1 MMPGKRRERRRKRQ
15 GKGEAGDAGSDA
27 AVAPAETP
35 ELRQQADAL
44 KEKGNTAFKA
54 GNLTEA
60 VRIVPAHERTLWDWA
75 RPCA

>member
-1 MMPGKRRERRRKRQ
+1 MPGRRRERRRKRQ
-15 GKGEAGDAGSDA
+15 TQDGTGGAGSDA

-60 VRIVPAHERTLWDWA
+60 VRIGPRRGRTPWGFGDPGA
-75 RPCA
+75 